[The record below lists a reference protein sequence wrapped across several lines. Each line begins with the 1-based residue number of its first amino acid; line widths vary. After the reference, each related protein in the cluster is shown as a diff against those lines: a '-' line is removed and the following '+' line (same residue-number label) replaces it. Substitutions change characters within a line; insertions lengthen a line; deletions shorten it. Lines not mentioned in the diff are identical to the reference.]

1 MCLDSFLALMSEEHR
16 HFRGCIFREMMA
28 LTVKKKNPAKINLK
42 PALFSSH
49 VSRLGKGLF
58 FLSSVLSPEILLLL
72 KFCFHA

>member
-16 HFRGCIFREMMA
+16 QFRGCIFREMMA

-49 VSRLGKGLF
+49 VSRLGKALF
-58 FLSSVLSPEILLLL
+58 FLSFVLRPEILLLL